1 MLQDSIGEVYLDRAV
16 RPIPAFASATEAF
29 LLSLSEE
36 TEAPAT
42 SPGPTFSPAPVFS
55 SIPSPIPTGGAF
67 TPAPV
72 IGVEPTISPGNGT
85 EATIAPRPTNA
96 PSSGA
101 TPTIEPAPT
110 ISPVGGGEPTSAPS
124 SSAAPTNTRN
134 IGNRTV
140 IIPDTYFAF
149 ESPQDP
155 LVQPTEA
162 QYQQVI
168 DQTIAF
174 WDTILVD
181 LPDYGDNYVNTTVE
195 VDFTQLNAGKPDQR
209 FNILIDLASIT
220 VRFDHGM
227 EGLPMVDDVFFALRD
242 SIQDNQEFVNQ
253 AINTVTDSAFTVATK
268 AVLRRGMLE
277 PPQEEIRPAN
287 ETVVRV
293 KNVYF
298 AYVSLLEPLT
308 EPTKEQYDQIVE
320 QTLAYFEKVVANVPG
335 IGASF
340 LSADAQLSFT
350 QIDAAIPAE
359 RYNILMAYEN
369 IDLIFAEG
377 TENLPSP
384 SDTFELLRN
393 SLTKTYITD
402 YVFTVSNS
410 AFAFVDEFV
419 MREL

>member
-29 LLSLSEE
+29 LLSLNEE
-36 TEAPAT
+36 TVGPAI
-42 SPGPTFSPAPVFS
+42 SPGPTFSPAPADS
-55 SIPSPIPTGGAF
+55 SIPSPIPTGDALEPTI
-67 TPAPV
+67 TPA
-72 IGVEPTISPGNGT
+72 IGVEPTT
-85 EATIAPRPTNA
+85 EPRPTNA

-101 TPTIEPAPT
+101 APTIEPAPT

-124 SSAAPTNTRN
+124 SSETPTDTPNV
-134 IGNRTV
+134 GNRTV
-140 IIPDTYFAF
+140 VIPDTYLAF

-155 LVQPTEA
+155 LVAPTEA

-174 WDTILVD
+174 WDTIMVNQ
-181 LPDYGDNYVNTTVE
+181 PDFGDNYVNTTVE

-209 FNILIDLASIT
+209 FNILIDLASIV
-220 VRFDHGM
+220 VRFDNGL
-227 EGLPMVDDVFFALRD
+227 EVLPMVDVVFFALRD

-268 AVLRRGMLE
+268 AVLRRGMFE
-277 PPQEEIRPAN
+277 PPQQDIRPVDTA
-287 ETVVRV
+287 VVRV
-293 KNVYF
+293 NNVYL
-298 AYVSLLEPLT
+298 AYVSLLEPLAAPS
-308 EPTKEQYDQIVE
+308 EEQYDQIVE

-340 LSADAQLSFT
+340 LSADAVLSFT
-350 QIDAAIPAE
+350 EIDAGIPAE
-359 RYNILMAYEN
+359 RYNILMAYEY

-384 SDTFELLRN
+384 SETFELLRN
-393 SLTKTYITD
+393 SLTKIYITD